1 MTPKSNI
8 EMTATEAMEFRK
20 DIIRKVT
27 IRLTYSAI
35 TIAVAM
41 ITTAFS
47 FYYNTTYTLQ
57 SHEEKLQ
64 KLENNCVSKDVY
76 ENMSNRVVSI
86 EGKLN
91 NVDGKIDNI
100 LYHLSKVK

>member
-8 EMTATEAMEFRK
+8 EMTVTEAVEFKR

-27 IRLTYSAI
+27 VRLTYSAI

-47 FYYNTTYTLQ
+47 FYYNTTYTLK
-57 SHEEKLQ
+57 SHDEKIEKLE
-64 KLENNCVSKDVY
+64 KGCVNKEVY
-76 ENMSNRVVSI
+76 EQMNNKV
-86 EGKLN
+86 EGMDKKL
-91 NVDGKIDNI
+91 DYLIMHSRIK
-100 LYHLSKVK
+100 